1 MSPYVAGLPMY
12 DWPEVRDEVDAL
24 WTAISIRLCDAGI
37 KAPTRLWRTEHKV
50 DLWDHPELLV
60 GECCG
65 LNVVTTHH
73 GRVEVLGA
81 LDRGIEGCGP
91 GEYRSVLVCRAA
103 DPAADLTAFRGRP
116 VAINGP
122 NSQSGNGVLITGV
135 APLASAGRFFG
146 EIVETGSHRASVRA
160 VAEGRADLAAIDAAS
175 WRLALDHDPATDDLR
190 VFARTD
196 PMPAPPLVIGWA
208 HAHLRNAAV
217 AAIGAAVASLSPD
230 VRRPLDLYGFVERTT
245 GDYQVLADLIDLA
258 AAAGYPTVA

>member
-24 WTAISIRLCDAGI
+24 WTAVSIRLCDAGI
-37 KAPTRLWRTEHKV
+37 EAPARLWRTEHKE

-65 LNVVTTHH
+65 LSVVTTHH

-116 VAINGP
+116 VAINEP
-122 NSQSGNGVLITGV
+122 DSQSGTGVLITGV

-160 VAEGRADLAAIDAAS
+160 VAEL
-175 WRLALDHDPATDDLR
+175 
-190 VFARTD
+190 
-196 PMPAPPLVIGWA
+196 
-208 HAHLRNAAV
+208 
-217 AAIGAAVASLSPD
+217 SL
-230 VRRPLDLYGFVERTT
+230 
-245 GDYQVLADLIDLA
+245 IHI
-258 AAAGYPTVA
+258 